1 MNSLAVGTF
10 WISSLLILP
19 LWSLMWFM
27 PKHAITKKYV
37 GDIRW
42 SILPLL
48 IPYTLLAVPNA
59 PDILLTFMTQM
70 PTPELVVELSEDET
84 VIALAWLHMLA
95 FDLFVGRYVW
105 LRMLA
110 ADRPMYVSTPILVL
124 CTMMSPL
131 GFLLGLLATW
141 QQRDLGNIAF
151 EDHSETPTD
160 A

>member
-48 IPYTLLAVPNA
+48 IPYTLLAVRNA
-59 PDILLTFMTQM
+59 PDIFLTFMTQM
-70 PTPELVVELSEDET
+70 TTTELVVEL
-84 VIALAWLHMLA
+84 
-95 FDLFVGRYVW
+95 F
-105 LRMLA
+105 
-110 ADRPMYVSTPILVL
+110 
-124 CTMMSPL
+124 
-131 GFLLGLLATW
+131 
-141 QQRDLGNIAF
+141 
-151 EDHSETPTD
+151 
-160 A
+160 